1 MNVRILITLILVLL
15 VPLAACA
22 GQPAATPTQQPA
34 KATAEASKPAAEATK
49 PAPEATKPAATAT
62 KPAEPAAKPAAAKPD
77 PSVEAFYKGKTV
89 TIIAAGSAGGGQ
101 DTYARLLARQLG
113 KHIPGNP
120 TVIVQ
125 NMPGAGGMIA
135 MNHLYNAAAKDGTVI
150 GIVTRGAP
158 QDQLIQTPGVQYD
171 AAKFNWI
178 GNMNEE
184 VAVCV
189 ARSDSGV
196 AKYEDL
202 LTKTL
207 RVGGTAPTQDSDMF
221 PAFFNAVLGTKLDL
235 ISGYPGSSE
244 IALAVDQGELQGM
257 CGFQWSSMKKLRS
270 NWFKEGFAKILFQI
284 APKKHKELPDVPLLT
299 DFVKD
304 EKARGLL
311 NAVLARQLMGRP
323 FVAPP
328 GVPAERVQAL
338 RKAFMDTVNDPQLL
352 EEAEKTKTEV
362 IPMDGEELQKI
373 VEDIMKTPKD
383 QVDLLAKYLKVEAK

>member
-1 MNVRILITLILVLL
+1 MKKRILISLVL
-15 VPLAACA
+15 VLAVVLSACA
-22 GQPAATPTQQPA
+22 AQPTATPTQQPTKPA
-34 KATAEASKPAAEATK
+34 AEPTKPAAAPTKPAAEATV
-49 PAPEATKPAATAT
+49 PAAAAP
-62 KPAEPAAKPAAAKPD
+62 KPTEPAKPAAAKPD
-77 PSVEAFYKGKTV
+77 PAVEAFYKGKTV

-101 DTYARLLARQLG
+101 DTYARLLARHLG
-113 KHIPGNP
+113 KYIPGNP

-125 NMPGAGGMIA
+125 NMPEAGGMVA

-158 QDQLIQTPGVQYD
+158 QDQLIQTEGVQYD
-171 AAKFNWI
+171 SAKFNWI

-196 AKYEDL
+196 TKFDDL
-202 LTKTL
+202 LAKPL

-235 ISGYPGSSE
+235 ITGYPGSAE
-244 IALAVDQGELQGM
+244 IALAVDRGELQGM
-257 CGFQWSSMKKLRS
+257 CGFQWSSMKKLRPS
-270 NWFKEGFAKILFQI
+270 WFKEGFAKILFQI
-284 APKKHKELPDVPLLT
+284 APKKHQELQDVPLLT

-304 EKARGLL
+304 EKTKSLL
-311 NAVLARQLMGRP
+311 NTLLARQIMGRP

-338 RKAFMDTVNDPQLL
+338 RKAFMDTVKDPQLL
-352 EEAEKTKTEV
+352 QEAEKTQTEV
-362 IPMDGEELQKI
+362 IPTDGEELQKI
-373 VEDIMKTPKD
+373 VENVMKTPKD
-383 QVDLLAKYLKVEAK
+383 QVDLLAKYLKTESKK